1 MSTEEAL
8 LAKLRHLP
16 ERERERLLRR
26 IDEWIEQNIT
36 PQSVNVQ
43 QAVTAIQSTWS
54 SMALDQKTLRWVA
67 EDKDL
72 EYDFGRS
79 PGRR

>member
-26 IDEWIEQNIT
+26 IDEWIEQNII
-36 PQSVNVQ
+36 PQPGDVQ
-43 QAVTAIQSTWS
+43 RAVTAVQSTWAS
-54 SMALDQKTLRWVA
+54 VSLDQKTLRWVA